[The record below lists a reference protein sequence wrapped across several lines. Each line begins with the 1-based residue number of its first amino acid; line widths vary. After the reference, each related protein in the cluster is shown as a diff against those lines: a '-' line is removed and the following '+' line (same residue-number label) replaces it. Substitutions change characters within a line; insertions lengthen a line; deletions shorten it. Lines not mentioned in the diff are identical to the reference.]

1 MNRTIRIL
9 LVVVVGFAAAL
20 LLIWS
25 VDHFIV
31 QPAFQRLER
40 AQAEE
45 DCARARG
52 AVERELHQLGNLIG
66 DWANWDDTCAFAE
79 TRNPEYIRSNLADRD
94 QLERDSHLNLIYFY
108 DNAGTLLYGGT
119 FDSDLGGALDLPA
132 FSGTSPFILPT
143 LRPVFRNHQPV
154 EGILRTDFGPLLM
167 IARPILST
175 GGQGPPRGVV
185 VFGRF
190 LDAAL
195 VRSLAQQAHL
205 SFELFPSGDRRLSRE
220 EQALLARV
228 VPGNPR
234 IGTGQDGTAFL
245 YDVLL
250 DLNGHPVAAL
260 RVAVRGDIAATARS
274 TSRMLMG
281 VLGLAAVILLL
292 AGAYVFSRARG
303 EPAAH
308 LGAAGW
314 GTLVLA
320 ALIGV
325 TLSTGAFL
333 EMRRHSRATLEDLF
347 RNRATER
354 ARGISQRFVGALHS
368 LMSVRR
374 AVNILGEIDE
384 HAFTQFNTP
393 LLFERGFRFIAW
405 APRVSRA
412 EREGYEARALT
423 EGAPQPAVTARQP
436 GSGFG
441 PAPPRDE
448 HFPLRFIN
456 PVSGFDLLTGF
467 DLVSDPDIRA
477 AVERCAGT
485 GLAAVT
491 GHVAW
496 LPETASADLMILV
509 PVYGSD
515 PRRMVPADRRRNLK
529 GLVVGAL
536 ELQNLFRNDNEP
548 APPPELNACLLDL
561 SAEGRPRVLFRDRYR
576 QQPPEGAESSRLVS
590 STDLPYAGRLW
601 RLVILPEA
609 AFIERNDRGMHWWA
623 LAVGLPLTAL
633 VLLYLQALLSQRRRA
648 EAQIRART
656 RDLLASEQRYREIT
670 TRQENQQK
678 AVAAIAV
685 SPFIP
690 TGQLSPLAREITEKA
705 SVTCGVERVSIWLF
719 DETETRLVCLDLFE
733 ASPCRHTS
741 GRTLSEHEFRAEF
754 AALKTTSYVDAND
767 PLSDP
772 RTAGYVEG
780 YLKPNRITSMLD
792 VVIRSAGRNLGA
804 LCLEHVDCPHHWE
817 PDEVAFACQ
826 LADQVA
832 IAIANA
838 ARLRSEE
845 ARKDLEERLL
855 RVEKMESLGLL
866 AGGVA
871 HDLNNVLGVLVGYSE
886 LLLMDIP
893 PDSPL
898 REHVSNIMG
907 AGERAAAI
915 VTDLLTL
922 ARRGVGTRYVVNLNE
937 TVTAFLKTPEFSK
950 LCSFHPRV
958 DVSTDLDG
966 DLLRVL
972 GSPVHLGKTLMN
984 LVSNG
989 AEAMPLGGRLVIRT
1003 RNRYLDRPLSGYDH
1017 VVPGDYVVLSVSDTG
1032 EGITPEN
1039 LKRIFEPFYTK
1050 KIMGRSGT
1058 GLGLSVVWGTVKDH
1072 DGYIDVVSS
1081 PGEGTTFSLYFPVT
1095 RQHGGTDA
1103 KPSTESYAGRGESIL
1118 VVDDIRQQRELASD
1132 LLSRLDYR
1140 VATVSSGEE
1149 AVKYLKQQPVDLV
1162 VLDMIMDPGIDG
1174 LETYQRILDVRPGQ
1188 RAVIVSGFAETDRV
1202 REAQKLGAGP
1212 YIRKPYIQKKLGLAV
1227 RAELDRPLRTPAH

>member
-1 MNRTIRIL
+1 MPRMIRIL
-9 LVVVVGFAAAL
+9 LVAVGGFAAAL

-45 DCARARG
+45 DCFRARG

-79 TRNPEYIRSNLADRD
+79 TRDPEYIRSNLSNRE
-94 QLERDSHLNLIYFY
+94 QLERDSHLNLAYFY

-119 FDSDLGGALDLPA
+119 FDSDFGGVLELPS
-132 FSGTSPFILPT
+132 FSGTAPFILPT
-143 LRPVFRNHQPV
+143 LRPVFRNHKAV
-154 EGILRTDFGPLLM
+154 EGILQTEYGPLLL
-167 IARPILST
+167 IARPILT
-175 GGQGPPRGVV
+175 TEGKGPPRGVV

-195 VRSLAQQAHL
+195 VRTLSEQTRL
-205 SFELFPSGDRRLSRE
+205 SFELFTSGDRRLSRE

-234 IGTGQDGTAFL
+234 GGTGQDGTAYL

-260 RVAVRGDIAATARS
+260 RVAVRGNTAETARS

-292 AGAYVFSRARG
+292 AVAYVFTRSRG
-303 EPAAH
+303 EPAGH
-308 LGAAGW
+308 LGATGW
-314 GTLVLA
+314 GALVLA

-325 TLSTGAFL
+325 TLSTGVFL
-333 EMRRHSRATLEDLF
+333 EMRRQSGNQLEGLFRSRAAEK
-347 RNRATER
+347 
-354 ARGISQRFVGALHS
+354 ARGISQRFIGALHALS
-368 LMSVRR
+368 SMRR
-374 AVNILGEIDE
+374 AFTVLDTIDE
-384 HAFTQFNTP
+384 DSFSQFNT
-393 LLFERGFRFIAW
+393 LLQFERGFRFIAW
-405 APRVSRA
+405 APRVSRG
-412 EREGYEARALT
+412 ERPGYEARALSL
-423 EGAPQPAVTARQP
+423 GAPQPAVTSRQP
-436 GSGFG
+436 GGGFG
-441 PAPPRDE
+441 PAPALDE
-448 HFPLRFIN
+448 HFPLRFIH
-456 PVSGFDLLTGF
+456 PAAGFDLLTGF
-467 DLVSDPDIRA
+467 DLSSDPEIRA
-477 AVERCAGT
+477 TAERCAGN
-485 GLAAVT
+485 GQAAVT
-491 GHVAW
+491 GLIPW

-515 PRRMVPADRRRNLK
+515 PRRMTPEDRRRRLK

-536 ELQNLFRNDNEP
+536 GLENLFRDDNAP
-548 APPPELNACLLDL
+548 APSPELNASLLDL
-561 SAEGRPRVLFRDRYR
+561 SAEGRPRALFRDRYHR
-576 QQPPEGAESSRLVS
+576 QPPEGAGSSRLVS
-590 STDLPYAGRLW
+590 TTDLPFAGRLW

-609 AFIERNDRGMHWWA
+609 AFIEKNDHYQYGWA
-623 LAVGLPLTAL
+623 LAAGFPLTAL
-633 VLLYLQALLSQRRRA
+633 VLLYLHALLSQRRRA
-648 EAQIRART
+648 EAQVRART
-656 RDLLASEQRYREIT
+656 RELLESEQRYREIT
-670 TRQENQQK
+670 TRQEKQQK
-678 AVAAIAV
+678 AVSAIAV

-690 TGQLSPLAREITEKA
+690 AGQVNRLSREITEKA
-705 SVTCGVERVSIWLF
+705 SVTCGVERSSVWLF
-719 DETETRLVCLDLFE
+719 DETETCLVCTDLYE
-733 ASPCRHTS
+733 ATPGRHTT
-741 GRTLSEHEFRAEF
+741 GATLTEHEFRAEF
-754 AALKTTSYVDAND
+754 AALKTNSYVDADD
-767 PLSDP
+767 PLDDP

-780 YLKPNRITSMLD
+780 YLKPNRITAMLD
-792 VVIRSAGRNLGA
+792 VVIRSVGRNLGA
-804 LCLEHVDCPHHWE
+804 LCLEHVDRPHRWQ

-832 IAIANA
+832 VTIANA

-922 ARRGVGTRYVVNLNE
+922 ARRGVGTRYVVDLNE
-937 TVTAFLKTPEFSK
+937 TVTAFLKTPEFHK
-950 LCSFHPRV
+950 LRSFHPQV
-958 DVSTDLDG
+958 DVSTDLDR
-966 DLLRVL
+966 DLLRIM

-989 AEAMPLGGRLVIRT
+989 AEAMTTSGRLVIRT

-1017 VVPGDYVVLSVSDTG
+1017 VVPGDYVVLTVSDTG
-1032 EGITPEN
+1032 EGISAEN
-1039 LKRIFEPFYTK
+1039 LKRIFEPFYSK
-1050 KIMGRSGT
+1050 KVMGRSGT
-1058 GLGLSVVWGTVKDH
+1058 GLGLAVVWGTVKDH
-1072 DGYIDVVSS
+1072 DGYIDVVSR

-1095 RQHGGTDA
+1095 RQAGDTETT
-1103 KPSTESYAGRGESIL
+1103 PLPESYAGRGESIL
-1118 VVDDIRQQRELASD
+1118 VVDDVRQQRELASD
-1132 LLSRLDYR
+1132 LLSRLGYR
-1140 VATVSSGEE
+1140 VSIVASGEE
-1149 AVKYLKQQPVDLV
+1149 AVGHLLQQPADLV

-1174 LETYQRILDVRPGQ
+1174 LETYRRILDVRPGQ
-1188 RAVIVSGFAETDRV
+1188 RAVIVSGFAETDHV
-1202 REAQKLGAGP
+1202 REAQRLGAGP
-1212 YIRKPYIQKKLGLAV
+1212 YIRKPYIQRKLAQAV
-1227 RAELDRPLRTPAH
+1227 RAELDRSPRDKRV